1 MFCIKCGAEI
11 QPGSR
16 FCMKCGNPVK
26 TETVNKCCIG
36 CGAKL
41 RAKQIFCSNCGTR
54 FDENRFK
61 KQ

>member
-11 QPGSR
+11 RPGSR

-54 FDENRFK
+54 FDENRFR